1 MEHRKKL
8 CRTLFPEHL
17 IVSEEEQD
25 IDVENNGNAGDSDD
39 DSDDGPQD
47 IDGTAH
53 THKALVPVNSE
64 RAEDSAV
71 DVDSEFLAFQ
81 SRIARNTDQV
91 IRYVRS
97 PFSDKTG
104 EPLYV

>member
-1 MEHRKKL
+1 
-8 CRTLFPEHL
+8 
-17 IVSEEEQD
+17 
-25 IDVENNGNAGDSDD
+25 SDD
-39 DSDDGPQD
+39 DSDDDPQD

-53 THKALVPVNSE
+53 TDKALVPVNSE

-91 IRYVRS
+91 IRYARS
-97 PFSDKTG
+97 P
-104 EPLYV
+104 